1 MASENEKYYQKAIAW
16 GEQYLSENKEVRS
29 FEYRKGE
36 VINNDITFVDVQIER
51 IKFCTG
57 KEKSAAYNRLRVFKQ
72 FIEKL
77 INN

>member
-1 MASENEKYYQKAIAW
+1 MANENETYYQKAIEW

-36 VINNDITFVDVQIER
+36 VINNDITFVDIQIER
-51 IKFCTG
+51 IKFCRG
-57 KEKSAAYNRLRVFKQ
+57 MEKSAAYNRLRVFKQ